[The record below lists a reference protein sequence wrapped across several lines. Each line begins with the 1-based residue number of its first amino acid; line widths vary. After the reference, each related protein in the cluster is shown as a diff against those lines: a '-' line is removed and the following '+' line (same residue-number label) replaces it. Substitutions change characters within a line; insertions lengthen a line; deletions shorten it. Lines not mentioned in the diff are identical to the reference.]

1 MHGIQEP
8 YKEHFLCNRKSRSVL
23 ITGFTVELVGQ
34 GVVLEKSG
42 PVHLS
47 CSYSNSCD
55 VLFGSWECPYRSI

>member
-1 MHGIQEP
+1 MAEIRER

-23 ITGFTVELVGQ
+23 ITGFIVELVGQ
-34 GVVLEKSG
+34 GVILETSG

-55 VLFGSWECPYRSI
+55 VPFGCTECPYQLN